1 VAVEYRSLT
10 GGTRTAVRGPACIAL
25 ALVATL
31 FGACRI
37 PEDPDGTLDRVE
49 GGEMRV
55 GVTES
60 DPWVTLR
67 EGVPTGGV
75 EVELVRSFARDLDAR
90 IEWVDGA
97 EEELIDALKEGA
109 LDLVIGGLTS
119 KSRWK
124 KDVAFT
130 RPYVKTRTVVGVPPE
145 SSPPDD
151 LDGVLVAV
159 ELGSEAEALLDSKT
173 DARLRP
179 VDDLG
184 EAGTRPVAAHDY
196 VLDDLGLAIG
206 PELKEDEQVM
216 AVRMGE
222 NAFMVRL
229 ERFLL
234 NREDE
239 IERLLLAEGR
249 P

>member
-1 VAVEYRSLT
+1 VHA
-10 GGTRTAVRGPACIAL
+10 AACIAL

-37 PEDPDGTLDRVE
+37 PEDPDGTLDRVQ
-49 GGEMRV
+49 GGVLRV

-60 DPWVTLR
+60 DPWVTLE

-75 EVELVRSFARDLDAR
+75 EVKLVRRFARDLDAR
-90 IEWVDGA
+90 IEWVDGS
-97 EEELIDALKEGA
+97 EEELIDALKEGS

-124 KDVAFT
+124 KDAGFT

-151 LDGVLVAV
+151 LDGVPVAA

-173 DARLRP
+173 DADVRP
-179 VDDLG
+179 VHDLG
-184 EAGTRPVAAHDY
+184 EAGGGPVAAHNY

-206 PELKEDEQVM
+206 PELKEDKHVM

-222 NAFMVRL
+222 NAFLVRL

>member
-1 VAVEYRSLT
+1 
-10 GGTRTAVRGPACIAL
+10 VRGSACMAL

-49 GGEMRV
+49 GGVMRV

-67 EGVPTGGV
+67 EGVPAGGV
-75 EVELVRSFARDLDAR
+75 EVKLVRSFARDLDAR

-124 KDVAFT
+124 NDVAFT

-145 SSPPDD
+145 SSPQDD

-159 ELGSEAEALLDSKT
+159 EIGSEAEALLDSKT
-173 DARLRP
+173 DARLHP
-179 VDDLG
+179 VADLG

-239 IERLLLAEGR
+239 IERLMLAEGR

>member
-1 VAVEYRSLT
+1 
-10 GGTRTAVRGPACIAL
+10 VRAPICIAL
-25 ALVATL
+25 ALATL
-31 FGACRI
+31 LGACHI

-49 GGEMRV
+49 GGVMRV

-60 DPWVTLR
+60 DPWVEL
-67 EGVPTGGV
+67 EAGVPTGGV
-75 EVELVRSFARDLDAR
+75 EVALARRFARDLDAR
-90 IEWVDGA
+90 IEWVDGR
-97 EEELIDALKEGA
+97 EEELIGALKEGS

-124 KDVAFT
+124 KDAALT
-130 RPYVKTRTVVGVPPE
+130 RPYVETRTVVGVPPG
-145 SSPPDD
+145 SSAPDD
-151 LDGVLVAV
+151 LEGVQVAA
-159 ELGSEAEALLDSKT
+159 ELGSEAEALVDAET
-173 DARLRP
+173 DAEVRAVR
-179 VDDLG
+179 DLG
-184 EAGTRPVAAHDY
+184 EARGRPVAAHDY
-196 VLDDLGLAIG
+196 VLDDLGLDAG
-206 PELKEDEQVM
+206 PELKEEKHVM
-216 AVRMGE
+216 AVRLGE

>member
-1 VAVEYRSLT
+1 MRARI
-10 GGTRTAVRGPACIAL
+10 CIAL
-25 ALVATL
+25 ALATL
-31 FGACRI
+31 LGACHI

-49 GGEMRV
+49 GGVMRV

-60 DPWVTLR
+60 DPWVKLAA
-67 EGVPTGGV
+67 GVPTGGV
-75 EVELVRSFARDLDAR
+75 EVSLARRFARDLDAR
-90 IEWVDGA
+90 IEWVDGR
-97 EEELIDALKEGA
+97 EEELIGALKEGS

-124 KDVAFT
+124 KDAALT
-130 RPYVKTRTVVGVPPE
+130 RPYVETRTVVGVPPG

-151 LDGVLVAV
+151 LEGVQVAA
-159 ELGSEAEALLDSKT
+159 ELGSEAEALVDAET
-173 DARLRP
+173 DAEVRAVR
-179 VDDLG
+179 DLG
-184 EAGTRPVAAHDY
+184 EARGGPVAAHDY
-196 VLDDLGLAIG
+196 VLDDLGLTVG
-206 PELKEDEQVM
+206 PELKEDEHVM
-216 AVRMGE
+216 AVRLGE

>member
-1 VAVEYRSLT
+1 MRA
-10 GGTRTAVRGPACIAL
+10 AICIAL
-25 ALVATL
+25 ALAGL
-31 FGACRI
+31 LGACRI

-49 GGEMRV
+49 GGVMRV
-55 GVTES
+55 GITES
-60 DPWVTLR
+60 DPWVTLD
-67 EGVPTGGV
+67 GDVPTGGV
-75 EVELVRSFARDLDAR
+75 EVALVRRFARELQAR
-90 IEWVDGA
+90 VEWVDGG
-97 EEELIDALKEGA
+97 EEELIAALKEGS

-124 KDVAFT
+124 KDAAFT

-151 LDGVLVAV
+151 LDGVAVAA
-159 ELGSEAEALLDSKT
+159 ELGSEAEALLDAKT
-173 DARLRP
+173 DADVRGVR
-179 VDDLG
+179 DLG
-184 EAGTRPVAAHDY
+184 DVRDGPVAAHNY

-206 PELKEDEQVM
+206 PELKENEHVM
-216 AVRMGE
+216 AVRLGE

-234 NREDE
+234 NRADE

>member
-1 VAVEYRSLT
+1 
-10 GGTRTAVRGPACIAL
+10 VRAWICIAL
-25 ALVATL
+25 ALATL
-31 FGACRI
+31 LGACRI

-49 GGEMRV
+49 GGVMRV

-60 DPWVTLR
+60 DPWVKL
-67 EGVPTGGV
+67 EAGVPIGGV
-75 EVELVRSFARDLDAR
+75 EVALARRFARDLDAR
-90 IEWVDGA
+90 IEWVDGR
-97 EEELIDALKEGA
+97 EEELIGALKAGS

-130 RPYVKTRTVVGVPPE
+130 RPYVETRTVVGVPPG
-145 SSPPDD
+145 SSPPED
-151 LDGVLVAV
+151 LEGVQVAA
-159 ELGSEAEALLDSKT
+159 ELGSEAEALVDAET
-173 DARLRP
+173 DAAVRTVR
-179 VDDLG
+179 DLG
-184 EAGTRPVAAHDY
+184 EARGAPVAAHDY
-196 VLDDLGLAIG
+196 VLDDLGLAAG
-206 PELKEDEQVM
+206 PELKEDEHVM
-216 AVRMGE
+216 AVRLGE